1 MNGPRRRYSTDYCTF
16 ISSLSLKGNT
26 LSALSVYQDRLGQR
40 KRFVDPDRSL
50 APSLALEQLTYNV
63 QRNDHPNTKS

>member
-26 LSALSVYQDRLGQR
+26 LSALSVYQDRRGAKETIR
-40 KRFVDPDRSL
+40 
-50 APSLALEQLTYNV
+50 
-63 QRNDHPNTKS
+63 

>member
-50 APSLALEQLTYNV
+50 ALEQLTYNV

>member
-26 LSALSVYQDRLGQR
+26 LSSLSVYQDRLGQR

-50 APSLALEQLTYNV
+50 ALEQLTYNV